1 MHLQYFYGS
10 TLPMFVLMPSIKEP
24 YSPSAPLNTLS
35 KHSKFLLTV
44 FLPKTV
50 LTTNPY
56 LKAVSTASR
65 KSLSE
70 EKKSRSCTFCPPMA
84 IQQVAKRGSAHRP
97 LSFSGDPE
105 SELWVLGLC
114 TDISM
119 QVSKT
124 GPCWQNTPTESTN
137 GIVGCSCLKQ
147 RKLTAMCSA

>member
-10 TLPMFVLMPSIKEP
+10 TLPVFVLMPSIKEP
-24 YSPSAPLNTLS
+24 YSPSAPS
-35 KHSKFLLTV
+35 PSIPSFYSQSFYPRQCWQGH
-44 FLPKTV
+44 
-50 LTTNPY
+50 TTNPY

-65 KSLSE
+65 ESLSE